1 MKRAT
6 IGVRMHSGW
15 GVLVAV
21 SGDAEEVDIVDRR
34 NVVIWDPGIP
44 GAKQPYHYAAK
55 LGCPEAQRYLE
66 NCGAVCERL
75 AVAAVGDAV
84 RKLRNR
90 HFQVA
95 ASVVLQASGRLLPP
109 LPKILAS
116 HALIHTTEGEFFR
129 NAVRGACVH
138 LRIAV
143 AGLPERDLD
152 KRAKAVFGNAA
163 DRIQR
168 RILRMGKSLGAPWRQ
183 DQKAA
188 ALAAAIVLAGNKQD
202 HSSDSAA
209 R

>member
-21 SGDAEEVDIVDRR
+21 SGDAEEVDILDRR

-44 GAKQPYHYAAK
+44 GTKQPYHHAAK

-66 NCGAVCERL
+66 NCAAVCERL

-84 RKLRNR
+84 HELRNR

-95 ASVVLQASGRLLPP
+95 GSVVPQASGRLLPP

-116 HALIHTTEGEFFR
+116 HALIHTAEGEFFR
-129 NAVRGACVH
+129 KAVRDACEH

-152 KRAKAVFGNAA
+152 KRAEAVFGNAA

-168 RILRMGKSLGAPWRQ
+168 RILKMGKSLGAPWRQ

-188 ALAAAIVLAGNKQD
+188 ALAAAIILAGNKQD

-209 R
+209 G